1 MKRMIAFSVLSMVL
15 VCAAVG
21 QMSDKKT
28 KAKTSGN
35 GNIEQTLMQMERDWT
50 DAVLKKDTAALGR
63 ILADDWVGQ
72 GPTGTTSQGASTER
86 ARVR

>member
-35 GNIEQTLMQMERDWT
+35 GNIEQTLMQMVDRCGLEEGHGSARPN
-50 DAVLKKDTAALGR
+50 LGR
-63 ILADDWVGQ
+63 
-72 GPTGTTSQGASTER
+72 
-86 ARVR
+86 